1 MQSSAETTGA
11 APTLHP
17 KLSLPMIAFVAL
29 TLIIGLFVDQHG
41 GLIGQLAVS
50 AWTWVLFVYLLERAD
65 RQVRLPLMLC
75 LTISTAGEILL
86 SLVWGLYQYRLHNV
100 PLFIPPG
107 HVLLFILGLTAAP
120 RVPRWL
126 LAAAPAL
133 AAAYGVRTLVTGVD
147 TVSAVLAAIFV
158 VCTILGSGRRLYVA
172 MFVLALALEL
182 YGTWV
187 GNWAWFGEVPWL
199 PLTSANPP
207 LCVGAFYSVL
217 DLMVM
222 RAAYWI
228 QRRRPAAEAAPATG

>member
-1 MQSSAETTGA
+1 M
-11 APTLHP
+11 LHP
-17 KLSLPMIAFVAL
+17 KLASLEVAGSFRTRL
-29 TLIIGLFVDQHG
+29 VGLMVDQHG

-50 AWTWVLFVYLLERAD
+50 AWTWVLFVYLLDRVD

-133 AAAYGVRTLVTGVD
+133 AAAYGVRTLATGID

-187 GNWAWFGEVPWL
+187 GNWAWFGEIPWL

-222 RAAYWI
+222 RAACVI
-228 QRRRPAAEAAPATG
+228 QRRWPAAEAAPATG